1 MGRHSKAAKLVG
13 GVRGGRALLDDDER
27 RRAIEAGERDID
39 DGVGFLRY
47 GSARHGVDG
56 RVRRRVQ
63 GPFQGR
69 DRPRPGDERH
79 AGTGNPRR
87 APRRDTRHRQTGEG
101 RGRRARPR
109 GTRVRDG
116 APNPPH
122 RPRAAGH
129 RNGPKPSIM
138 QTKRRKPPHY
148 KSGTK
153 KQAIS
158 MCQTAR
164 SHHPSFRL
172 CGPVVSA
179 CRRTAPGRSRR
190 RTRGSQPDARPSA
203 TASGRSSPE

>member
-1 MGRHSKAAKLVG
+1 MGRHSKAVKLVG
-13 GVRGGRALLDDDER
+13 GVRDGFALLDDDECR
-27 RRAIEAGERDID
+27 WAIEAGERYID
-39 DGVGFLRY
+39 DGVGFFSRH

-79 AGTGNPRR
+79 VGTGNPRR
-87 APRRDTRHRQTGEG
+87 APRRDARHRQTGEG

-129 RNGPKPSIM
+129 RNGPKPGITR
-138 QTKRRKPPHY
+138 TKRRKPPHY

-153 KQAIS
+153 NRPYQCARRHVRTTPRSVMRPGGQRLPAYSSWSIAPENTRF
-158 MCQTAR
+158 TA
-164 SHHPSFRL
+164 
-172 CGPVVSA
+172 G
-179 CRRTAPGRSRR
+179 RTTFSDGVRQEFS
-190 RTRGSQPDARPSA
+190 
-203 TASGRSSPE
+203 